1 MFGIFKKSPGSG
13 AAASGASSTG
23 ASTAGTGGDLFDP
36 IQEAEVYFAYG
47 RPEQAARLLAQSLW
61 TAPERKAEAQSALL
75 EIDPAFPVQVAA
87 KLVDIARK
95 LPFSRIEHDKVVQG
109 LDAVC
114 SLRSEPEIFLDF
126 LRKHSEYSEL
136 ADLVKKIEASHVA
149 PKLAEPGAQAPNASS
164 LASLAAF
171 DIAAGALRALAGQF
185 PENKPLAGALAQ
197 LAEAKAL
204 EELAIA
210 RQGAAARK

>member
-114 SLRSEPEIFLDF
+114 SLRSEPAIFLDF
-126 LRKHSEYSEL
+126 LRKHGEYSEL
-136 ADLVKKIEASHVA
+136 ADLVKKIEASHGA
-149 PKLAEPGAQAPNASS
+149 TDPAAPGAAVPPAG
-164 LASLAAF
+164 SLAAF
-171 DIAAGALRALAGQF
+171 DIAAGALRALASQF
-185 PENKPLAGALAQ
+185 PENKPLAAAIAQ
-197 LAEAKAL
+197 LSEAKAL
-204 EELAIA
+204 EELACA
-210 RQGAAARK
+210 RQNAQTRK